1 MTGITDLEIEDNM
14 EDMTEEEEIKEFRVS
29 QENSLKL
36 SSFCEESGM
45 SIREILLAITY
56 LLATLSSFLS
66 KDDKEM
72 EDLYRYIG
80 AIKKMTDIAKSK
92 KFQAKKDNSKDH

>member
-14 EDMTEEEEIKEFRVS
+14 EEMTEEEEIKEFRVS

-56 LLATLSSFLS
+56 LFASLSSFLS

-80 AIKKMTDIAKSK
+80 EIKKIHDIAKSQRD
-92 KFQAKKDNSKDH
+92 QAKKDNSKDH